1 MPPTES
7 ASTAELARG
16 TAVEVRT
23 HYLGTW
29 SRGFEITSID
39 GDRAQLRRRS
49 DGVLLPVTI
58 PVERLR
64 RDPPHRDTEL
74 ERG

>member
-1 MPPTES
+1 MQ
-7 ASTAELARG
+7 STRSTTTTQLAQGAE
-16 TAVEVRT
+16 VEVRT

-29 SRGFEITSID
+29 TRGFGITSIE

-58 PVERLR
+58 AVERLR
-64 RDPPHRDTEL
+64 RDPTHGDPEL

>member
-1 MPPTES
+1 MSPTQ
-7 ASTAELARG
+7 STTTAHLARG
-16 TAVEVRT
+16 AAVEVRT

-29 SRGFEITSID
+29 SRGFEITSIE

-64 RDPPHRDTEL
+64 RGSEEQR
-74 ERG
+74 